1 MWLHRELANRLEV
14 HIRKIEK
21 GHVIQDKSLARP
33 CGYNAAKRLNLK
45 NNNKKHSE
53 DCKIVLFLLDWEQG
67 KDRPCAEADGIML
80 RGGEK
85 QDFQLSAFLFSFS
98 RQMILNLEI
107 LNNYPEEK
115 QESMNSGF

>member
-1 MWLHRELANRLEV
+1 MGRGIEV
-14 HIRKIEK
+14 QTSMYKIN
-21 GHVIQDKSLARP
+21 KSWRRA
-33 CGYNAAKRLNLK
+33 
-45 NNNKKHSE
+45 
-53 DCKIVLFLLDWEQG
+53 V
-67 KDRPCAEADGIML
+67 ADGIML